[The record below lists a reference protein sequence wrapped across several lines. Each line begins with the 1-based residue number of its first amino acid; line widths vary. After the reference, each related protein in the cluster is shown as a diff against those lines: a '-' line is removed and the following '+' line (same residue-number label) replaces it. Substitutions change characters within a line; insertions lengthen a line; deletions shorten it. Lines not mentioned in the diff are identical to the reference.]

1 MTNKPEKYILRNISN
16 REISISDLG
25 YKIPAGESRDLLGK
39 KSGVTWE
46 KIQVS
51 KEKGTLSLKL
61 GKTLVEIENIV
72 VAHLPTMTQVIRE
85 AITVKFPDRTKSIV
99 IVDVG
104 NISDEVQNLTI
115 IEEEELLKQL
125 ETESLG
131 DGQVPMVFGDED

>member
-46 KIQVS
+46 RIQAS

-72 VAHLPTMTQVIRE
+72 VAHPPSMTEVIRE
-85 AITVKFPDRTKSIV
+85 AVTVKFPDRTKSIV

-115 IEEEELLKQL
+115 VEEEELLKQL
-125 ETESLG
+125 DAESLG
-131 DGQVPMVFGDED
+131 DGQVPMVSGDED

>member
-1 MTNKPEKYILRNISN
+1 
-16 REISISDLG
+16 
-25 YKIPAGESRDLLGK
+25 
-39 KSGVTWE
+39 
-46 KIQVS
+46 
-51 KEKGTLSLKL
+51 L

-72 VAHLPTMTQVIRE
+72 VAHLPTMMQVIRE
-85 AITVKFPDRTKSIV
+85 VVTVKFPDRTKSIV